1 MSPDPGQ
8 RNCAIEMYWQFG
20 PATPE
25 LRAVL
30 EVLEAWLTEPAF
42 DQLRTK
48 KTLGYS
54 VEVGYRNTNE
64 VWLKRLFRQN
74 IATSILNF
82 QITTVLKYLQHKKG
96 SL

>member
-54 VEVGYRNTNE
+54 VDVGYRNTNE
-64 VWLKRLFRQN
+64 TLGFGL
-74 IATSILNF
+74 
-82 QITTVLKYLQHKKG
+82 TVASSTHTAEALLLLHL
-96 SL
+96 S